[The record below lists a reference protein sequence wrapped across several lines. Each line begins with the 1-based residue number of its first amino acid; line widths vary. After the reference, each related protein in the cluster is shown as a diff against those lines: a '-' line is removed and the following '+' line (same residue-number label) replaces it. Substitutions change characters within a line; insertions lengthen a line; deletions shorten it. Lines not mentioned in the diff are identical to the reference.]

1 MKRRSQTSDAHS
13 GAVTSFIGD
22 GTRNRFA
29 LLANAKP
36 IPDSGLRPAP
46 E

>member
-1 MKRRSQTSDAHS
+1 MMSATVRHS
-13 GAVTSFIGD
+13 GAARSAEPGIGI
-22 GTRNRFA
+22 A
-29 LLANAKP
+29 AIANAKP